1 MFGGLDPTTLVI
13 SNSMYSLDLGQFP
26 NAKFTAQTP
35 ALAGN
40 NWNGATA
47 VGARY
52 AHDCQLAS
60 SFPFIGVSTPV
71 VLMFGGM
78 TDAGPTN
85 DLIAFDDVNSRVCP
99 QTDGE
104 AKAIST
110 RAIISSPS
118 FIVNHTINTYSD

>member
-1 MFGGLDPTTLVI
+1 MLVPFFEADWSTDGRHI
-13 SNSMYSLDLGQFP
+13 QSSCVAYELLFHDITADLVGSKQ
-26 NAKFTAQTP
+26 NTS
-35 ALAGN
+35 
-40 NWNGATA
+40 ATA

-118 FIVNHTINTYSD
+118 FIGNHTTNTYSD